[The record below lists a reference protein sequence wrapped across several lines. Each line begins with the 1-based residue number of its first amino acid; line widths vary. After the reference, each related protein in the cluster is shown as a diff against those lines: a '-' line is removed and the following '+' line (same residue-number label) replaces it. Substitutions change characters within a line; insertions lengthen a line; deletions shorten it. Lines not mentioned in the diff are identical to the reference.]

1 MRLKCFE
8 KSNQPNNNVLLFESY
23 TSAFDV
29 LLFSKAFTTLLMVF
43 YNIVLLILYIYRT
56 SSGIN
61 GKYAT

>member
-43 YNIVLLILYIYRT
+43 YNIVLFIYIEHHLV
-56 SSGIN
+56 
-61 GKYAT
+61 